1 MSGPRTP
8 PRTQAE
14 RLAAT
19 RAALL
24 REARILFAAQGYE
37 AAATEEIVKR
47 AKVTRG
53 ALYHHFAAKRDLF
66 EAVFAEV
73 ARQIAETI
81 DKMAV
86 PVSDPL
92 DGLIEGTRAFL
103 DACLDPAVR
112 RIYLIDAPAVL
123 GWHRWREIDAPHGVR
138 SLREGLAAVLA
149 ARPTA
154 GLALEPLTFVLSG
167 AFNEAALW
175 VAEARDEKTARRDMD
190 RALATLIQRLFAA
203 SRSPTARAPASPVR
217 RGARRAAH
225 RPHSDQPSRSRP

>member
-1 MSGPRTP
+1 MSRPRIP
-8 PRTQAE
+8 SRTQAE

-24 REARILFAAQGYE
+24 KEARAIFASTGYE

-53 ALYHHFAAKRDLF
+53 ALYHHFRDKRDLF
-66 EAVFAEV
+66 EAVVEEV
-73 ARQIAETI
+73 ARGIATTI
-81 DKMAV
+81 DDMTV

-92 DGLIEGTRAFL
+92 EMLIEGMRAFL

-138 SLREGLAAVLA
+138 SLREGIAAVLA
-149 ARPTA
+149 VRPDPA
-154 GLALEPLTFVLSG
+154 LAIEPLTFLLSG
-167 AFNEAALW
+167 ASNEAALW
-175 VAEARDEKTARRDMD
+175 VAEAKDEKAARRAMD
-190 RALATLIQRLFAA
+190 RTLGELIERLLAP
-203 SRSPTARAPASPVR
+203 SRSPRARA
-217 RGARRAAH
+217 RA
-225 RPHSDQPSRSRP
+225 

>member
-1 MSGPRTP
+1 MSRSRIPS
-8 PRTQAE
+8 RTQAE

-24 REARILFAAQGYE
+24 KEARAIFATAGYE

-53 ALYHHFAAKRDLF
+53 ALYHHFKDKRDLF
-66 EAVFAEV
+66 EAVVEEV
-73 ARQIAETI
+73 ARGIATTI
-81 DKMAV
+81 DDMTV

-92 DGLIEGTRAFL
+92 EMLIEGMRAFL

-138 SLREGLAAVLA
+138 SLREGIAAVLE
-149 ARPTA
+149 ARPDPA
-154 GLALEPLTFVLSG
+154 LAIEPLTFLLSG
-167 AFNEAALW
+167 ASNEAALW
-175 VAEARDEKTARRDMD
+175 VAEAKDEKAARRAMD
-190 RALATLIQRLFAA
+190 RALGELIERLFAP
-203 SRSPTARAPASPVR
+203 SRSPRARA
-217 RGARRAAH
+217 RA
-225 RPHSDQPSRSRP
+225 

>member
-1 MSGPRTP
+1 MSR

-19 RAALL
+19 RAILL
-24 REARILFAAQGYE
+24 KEARSIFASSGYE
-37 AAATEEIVKR
+37 AASTEEIVKR

-53 ALYHHFAAKRDLF
+53 ALYHHFKDKRDLF
-66 EAVFAEV
+66 EAVVEEV
-73 ARQIAETI
+73 ARGIATTI
-81 DKMAV
+81 DDMTV

-92 DGLIEGTRAFL
+92 EMLIEGMRAFL

-138 SLREGLAAVLA
+138 SLREGVTAMLAQRPDDALTVEPTTFLLA
-149 ARPTA
+149 
-154 GLALEPLTFVLSG
+154 G

-175 VAEARDEKTARRDMD
+175 IAEAKDEKAARRTMD
-190 RALATLIQRLFAA
+190 RSLAALIERLFVPP
-203 SRSPTARAPASPVR
+203 RLPRARA
-217 RGARRAAH
+217 RA
-225 RPHSDQPSRSRP
+225 

>member
-1 MSGPRTP
+1 MSR

-24 REARILFAAQGYE
+24 KAARTIFAEQGYH
-37 AAATEEIVKR
+37 AAATEEIVRR

-53 ALYHHFAAKRDLF
+53 ALYHHFEDKRALFDAVASDVAREIAKRID
-66 EAVFAEV
+66 EA
-73 ARQIAETI
+73 TSM
-81 DKMAV
+81 D
-86 PVSDPL
+86 DPL
-92 DGLIEGTRAFL
+92 RALIEGTGAFL

-138 SLREGLAAVLA
+138 SLREGV
-149 ARPTA
+149 TA
-154 GLALEPLTFVLSG
+154 MLDAHPVDGLAVEPTTFLLAG

-175 VAEARDEKTARRDMD
+175 VAEARDEKAARREMD
-190 RALATLIQRLFAA
+190 RALAALIERLFVQ
-203 SRSPTARAPASPVR
+203 SRSPRARA
-217 RGARRAAH
+217 RA
-225 RPHSDQPSRSRP
+225 